1 MSKESWYKRK
11 HQFTPYTKADGQ
23 AVSDEF
29 DAIQTSFERIPEMR
43 DDGKGFKE
51 SPLIP
56 EPTDP
61 MHPVPLKMLT
71 ETEKSVNNARDDVTT
86 KTQQVAQNS
95 QSVAT
100 NTLTAT
106 QKANTATQAAESA
119 QSSQQAASNSEN
131 MAHKWAANPVNEVV
145 QGDKYSAYHYAI
157 KAAQSETTASSA
169 AITSKNN
176 ADIATSK
183 AEEAAKSAE
192 KARSLADGEVEY
204 AKILHVPSADTQTKG
219 IVLLTNDTGL
229 ESESLGLTAKAGKK
243 LAQMIA
249 TVQTSLTKYLLVSKL
264 SSSINSTSEDNV
276 ATSLAVK
283 KAYDKAID
291 ANNNADNKVP
301 KNGNTTINGTLKAKN
316 TSGGWS
322 AYQFETSQGFWQ
334 LEVHPNSHEEA
345 NRRFNML
352 YIPNSG
358 NRVYLSFPALGN
370 NGEVVAYQSWAV
382 NKAGDSMTGK
392 LKLPSIEVTENG
404 TGESI
409 KIGDDAYIGDVNTA
423 NTVGIRGNTDKKQ
436 GYVAFG
442 AAGKKFGYDGS
453 RFVADTSI
461 STGQRGHGAYSSQ
474 YSFDA
479 PYIVTAAG
487 SVNRDTYHPFIKGL
501 VNGAGAYGAALS
513 FGYTTSQSGVAGFG
527 RGIIH
532 LIEDNGHFLTW
543 SFEHNGDFVS
553 TGDVKTGSRSLNK
566 THQNDFNYVTVK
578 QSGNYAGLNIDRQDG
593 KHARFELVGY
603 HFKLWVEDRYEIN
616 FPERGGTVLL
626 DTDFSY
632 QKIGN
637 FEVRKYPDGTM
648 LQTYFVDFNDVHGAN
663 SGLGGPG
670 PKQLTWAVSFVG
682 KPLVFGN
689 ITSSIDDS
697 HDVGVNILTKSTGTT
712 LYWYNYE
719 HSNTNQGACRLQ
731 FLAIGRWK

>member
-61 MHPVPLKMLT
+61 MNPVPLKMLT
-71 ETEKSVNNARDDVTT
+71 ETEKSVNNARDDVTA
-86 KTQQVAQNS
+86 KAQQVAQNT

-106 QKANTATQAAESA
+106 QKADTATQAAASA

-283 KAYDKAID
+283 KAYDKAIN

-301 KNGNTTINGTLKAKN
+301 KNGDTTINGTLKAKN

-370 NGEVVAYQSWAV
+370 NGEVAAYQSWAV

-392 LKLPSIEVTENG
+392 LKLPSIEVTGNG

-442 AAGKKFGYDGS
+442 DAGKKFGYDGS

-532 LIEDNGHFLTW
+532 LIEDNGRFLTW

-637 FEVRKYPDGTM
+637 FDVRKYPDGTM

-719 HSNTNQGACRLQ
+719 HSNPNQGACRLQ

>member
-61 MHPVPLKMLT
+61 MNPVPLKMLT
-71 ETEKSVNNARDDVTT
+71 ETEKSVNNARDDVTA
-86 KTQQVAQNS
+86 KAQQVAQNT

-106 QKANTATQAAESA
+106 QKADTATQAAASA

-145 QGDKYSAYHYAI
+145 QGDKYSAYHYAT
-157 KAAQSETTASSA
+157 KAEQSATTASSA

-204 AKILHVPSADTQTKG
+204 AKILHVPSADTRTKG

-249 TVQTSLTKYLLVSKL
+249 TVQTSLTKYLLISKL

-301 KNGNTTINGTLKAKN
+301 KSGDTTINGTISVKN
-316 TSGGWS
+316 TSNGWS
-322 AYQFETSQGFWQ
+322 AYQLETSQGYWR
-334 LEVHPNSHEEA
+334 LEVHPNSHEDA

-352 YIPNSG
+352 FIPNTG
-358 NRVYLSFPALGN
+358 KRVYLAFPAISGD
-370 NGEVVAYQSWAV
+370 GDTVAYRSWAV
-382 NKAGDSMTGK
+382 DKSGDTMTGDLSFKKGNYSGLNLYNNDGYYVRIEGNPHNDNSLLTLAYRTPQGANIAVASFPKKSGVIAYANDVVSKNGDSM
-392 LKLPSIEVTENG
+392 SG
-404 TGESI
+404 TMSFSGATDSYR
-409 KIGDDAYIGDVNTA
+409 IG
-423 NTVGIRGNTDKKQ
+423 
-436 GYVAFG
+436 
-442 AAGKKFGYDGS
+442 
-453 RFVADTSI
+453 
-461 STGQRGHGAYSSQ
+461 
-474 YSFDA
+474 
-479 PYIVTAAG
+479 
-487 SVNRDTYHPFIKGL
+487 
-501 VNGAGAYGAALS
+501 
-513 FGYTTSQSGVAGFG
+513 GYTWRMPIRFSGDAVIGNEKCVIGFNNNGSLHFGGLPNASQFSATLDAEKLWVA
-527 RGIIH
+527 
-532 LIEDNGHFLTW
+532 
-543 SFEHNGDFVS
+543 
-553 TGDVKTGSRSLNK
+553 GDVKTALGRSLNK

-719 HSNTNQGACRLQ
+719 HSNLNQGACRLQ

>member
-1 MSKESWYKRK
+1 MSKKSWYKRK

-29 DAIQTSFERIPEMR
+29 DAVQTSFERIPEMR

-61 MHPVPLKMLT
+61 MHPVPFKMLT
-71 ETEKSVNNARDDVTT
+71 ETEKSVNNARDDVTD
-86 KTQQVAQNS
+86 KAQQVAQNT
-95 QSVAT
+95 QSVAA

-106 QKANTATQAAESA
+106 QKADTATQAATSA

-264 SSSINSTSEDNV
+264 SSNINSTSEDNV

-283 KAYDKAID
+283 KAYDKAVE
-291 ANNNADNKVP
+291 ANNNANNKVS
-301 KNGNTTINGTLKAKN
+301 KDGDTTINGTLKVKN

-322 AYQFETSQGFWQ
+322 AYQLETSQGYWQ
-334 LEVHPNSHEEA
+334 LEAHPNSHEEA
-345 NRRFNML
+345 NRRFNMMFT
-352 YIPNSG
+352 PNIG
-358 NRVYLSFPALGN
+358 NRVYLSFPTLGN

-382 NKAGDSMTGK
+382 NKAGDSMTGI
-392 LKLPSIEVTENG
+392 LRS
-404 TGESI
+404 
-409 KIGDDAYIGDVNTA
+409 
-423 NTVGIRGNTDKKQ
+423 VGIASKQ
-436 GYVAFG
+436 FG
-442 AAGKKFGYDGS
+442 M
-453 RFVADTSI
+453 
-461 STGQRGHGAYSSQ
+461 GAYSEQ
-474 YSFDA
+474 YNSGA
-479 PYIVTAAG
+479 PFMVEETG
-487 SVNRDTYHPFIKGL
+487 SKDRDTYHPFVKGR
-501 VNGAGAYGAALS
+501 VRSNNHYGSAFS
-513 FGYTTSQSGVAGFG
+513 FGYITKQGSGDGFG

-532 LIEDNGHFLTW
+532 LIEDNGKSIAW
-543 SFEHNGDFVS
+543 NFEHNGDFIAY
-553 TGDVKTGSRSLNK
+553 GDVRTGSRSLNK
-566 THQNDFNYVTVK
+566 THQTDFNYVTVK
-578 QSGNYAGLNIDRQDG
+578 QSGNYAGLNIYRQDG

-719 HSNTNQGACRLQ
+719 HSNLNQGACRLQ